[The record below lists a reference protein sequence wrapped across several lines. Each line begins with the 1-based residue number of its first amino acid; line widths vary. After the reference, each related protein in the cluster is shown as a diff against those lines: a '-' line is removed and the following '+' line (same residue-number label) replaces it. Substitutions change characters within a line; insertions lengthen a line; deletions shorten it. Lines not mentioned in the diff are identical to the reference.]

1 MHLLFIA
8 GIVLLTGLAFWQ
20 GNRLCKARQKEA
32 ASRSVGD
39 VILRNIDAYVLLV
52 DSDFNVRWTN
62 YYLINDRKPRKKHP
76 KVGNLLRCRNGED
89 AGTCGTHELCADCPV
104 RAAIG
109 KSFRDK
115 ENFTGLEALMTLY
128 TSDDGLQKVDCVVRV
143 TGNLVYPE
151 GQTQLLL
158 TVHDVTDQKNVE
170 QELTQARIRAEESD
184 RMKSLFLANTSHELR
199 TPLNAILG
207 FSELLAGE
215 PTPEEKA
222 DYVRIIRT
230 NSEMLLQL
238 VRDILD
244 LSKIEAGTLEYTYS
258 EEELN
263 TLCEELE
270 GVYRLKRPAGSDV
283 RIDFERRYPSC
294 RLHTDRQRLAQVLS
308 NFLSNA
314 IKFTPK
320 GKIVF
325 GYEIR
330 EEDVYFYTTDT
341 GVGVSE
347 EQVGQL
353 FRRFVKIGSRKQGV
367 GIGLAISKSIVESM
381 GGRIGAE
388 SVEGRGS
395 TFWFTLP
402 RTAIKPEVG
411 TEEPEAR

>member
-1 MHLLFIA
+1 MYLLLIA
-8 GIVLLTGLAFWQ
+8 GVLLLTALAFWQ
-20 GNRLCKARQKEA
+20 GSRLCRARQKAE
-32 ASRSVGD
+32 ASRSVGE
-39 VILRNIDAYVLLV
+39 VVLRNIDAYVLLI

-62 YYLINDRKPRKKHP
+62 YYLLNDRKPGRKRL
-76 KVGNLLRCRNGED
+76 KVGNLLRCKNGED
-89 AGTCGTHELCADCPV
+89 AGCCGTHEMCADCPV
-104 RAAIG
+104 RKAIG
-109 KSFRDK
+109 GAFRDRR
-115 ENFTGLEALMTLY
+115 NFSGLEAPMTLY
-128 TSDDGLQKVDCVVRV
+128 TADDPTATVDCEVRV

-151 GQTQLLL
+151 GQERLLL
-158 TVHDVTDQKNVE
+158 TVSDITGHKRIE
-170 QELTQARIRAEESD
+170 RELTEARIRAEESD

-207 FSELLAGE
+207 FSELLAAD
-215 PTPEEKA
+215 PPPEEKA

-244 LSKIEAGTLEYTYS
+244 LSKIEAGTLEYVYG

-263 TLCEELE
+263 TVCEELK
-270 GVYRLKRPAGSDV
+270 GIYRLKRPAGSTV
-283 RIDFERRYPSC
+283 EIRFERRYPAC
-294 RLHTDRQRLAQVLS
+294 RLRTDRQRLAQVLS

-320 GKIVF
+320 GEIRF

-330 EEDVYFYTTDT
+330 GDEIYFYTTDT
-341 GVGVSE
+341 GIGIPE

-353 FRRFVKIGSRKQGV
+353 FRRFVKIGSQRQGV

-388 SVEGRGS
+388 SEAGKGS
-395 TFWFTLP
+395 TFWFVLP
-402 RTAIKPEVG
+402 RNPQ
-411 TEEPEAR
+411 TESR